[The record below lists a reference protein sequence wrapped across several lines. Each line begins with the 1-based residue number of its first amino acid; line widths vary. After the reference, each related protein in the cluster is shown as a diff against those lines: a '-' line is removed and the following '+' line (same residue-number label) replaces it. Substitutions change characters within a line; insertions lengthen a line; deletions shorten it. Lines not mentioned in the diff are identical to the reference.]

1 MAVIKIDG
9 SSLAKK
15 YRNEIKIETLGLDRA
30 VGLAVI
36 LVGENP
42 ASKLYV
48 ASKEKA
54 CAEVGF
60 YSEKYLLAED
70 VTEEELLSLIEDLNQ
85 KDTIDGILVQLP
97 LPTHIDEEKVINTIA
112 VSKDVDG
119 FSRENIARLVL
130 NEKALEPCTP
140 KGVIALLESMQVDFS
155 GKNAVVIGRSHI
167 VGKPV
172 AQMLTNRNA
181 TVTICHSKTKNLDD
195 FLQNAD
201 IVVVAIGKVDFLK
214 PDKLKEGAYVIDVG
228 INRNLEGKVSG
239 DVDYQAFEES
249 LKHFYVTPVPGG
261 VGPMTI
267 AMLLKNTLE
276 AAKMRVR

>member
-70 VTEEELLSLIEDLNQ
+70 VTEEELLSLIEDLNH

-267 AMLLKNTLE
+267 AMLLQNTLE
-276 AAKMRVR
+276 TAKMRVR

>member
-70 VTEEELLSLIEDLNQ
+70 VTEEELLSLIEDL
-85 KDTIDGILVQLP
+85 K
-97 LPTHIDEEKVINTIA
+97 K
-112 VSKDVDG
+112 K
-119 FSRENIARLVL
+119 
-130 NEKALEPCTP
+130 
-140 KGVIALLESMQVDFS
+140 
-155 GKNAVVIGRSHI
+155 
-167 VGKPV
+167 
-172 AQMLTNRNA
+172 
-181 TVTICHSKTKNLDD
+181 
-195 FLQNAD
+195 
-201 IVVVAIGKVDFLK
+201 
-214 PDKLKEGAYVIDVG
+214 
-228 INRNLEGKVSG
+228 
-239 DVDYQAFEES
+239 
-249 LKHFYVTPVPGG
+249 
-261 VGPMTI
+261 
-267 AMLLKNTLE
+267 
-276 AAKMRVR
+276 

>member
-9 SSLAKK
+9 SALAKQ
-15 YRNEIKIETLGLDRA
+15 YRNEIKEKTLGLDR
-30 VGLAVI
+30 VPGLAVI

-60 YSEKYLLAED
+60 YSEKHLLPED
-70 VTEEELLSLIEDLNQ
+70 VTEEELLSLIEDLNH

-97 LPTHIDEEKVINTIA
+97 LPAHIDEEKVINTIA

-140 KGVIALLESMQVDFS
+140 KGVIALLASMQVEFS

-172 AQMLTNRNA
+172 AQMLTNLDV
-181 TVTICHSKTKNLDD
+181 TVTVCHSKTKNLDY

-201 IVVVAIGKVDFLK
+201 IVIVAIGKANFLK
-214 PDKLKEGAYVIDVG
+214 PDMLKEGTYVIDVG
-228 INRNLEGKVSG
+228 INRDIEGKVTG
-239 DVDYQAFEES
+239 DVDYQAFEKS
-249 LKHFYVTPVPGG
+249 LKRFYLTPVPGG

-267 AMLLKNTLE
+267 AMLLQNTLE
-276 AAKMRVR
+276 TAKMRVR

>member
-70 VTEEELLSLIEDLNQ
+70 VTEEELLSLMEDLNH

-228 INRNLEGKVSG
+228 INRNLEGTVSG

>member
-15 YRNEIKIETLGLDRA
+15 YRNEIKTETLGLDRA

>member
-60 YSEKYLLAED
+60 YSEKYLIAED

>member
-70 VTEEELLSLIEDLNQ
+70 VTEEELLSLIEDLNH

-112 VSKDVDG
+112 VSKDVDRL
-119 FSRENIARLVL
+119 SRENIARLVL

>member
-15 YRNEIKIETLGLDRA
+15 YRNEIKTETLGLDRA

-276 AAKMRVR
+276 AAKMRIR

>member
-9 SSLAKK
+9 STLAKK
-15 YRNEIKIETLGLDRA
+15 YRDEIKAETLALDS
-30 VGLAVI
+30 VPGLAVI

-60 YSEKYLLAED
+60 YSEKYLLKED
-70 VTEEELLSLIEDLNQ
+70 VTENELLSLIKELNQ
-85 KDTIDGILVQLP
+85 KESIDGILVQLP
-97 LPTHIDEEKVINTIA
+97 LPAHIDEEKVINTIA

-119 FSRENIARLVL
+119 FSRENIAKLVL
-130 NEKALEPCTP
+130 NEDALEPCTP
-140 KGVIALLESMQVDFS
+140 KGVIALLKSMQVDFS

-172 AQMLTNRNA
+172 AQMLTNLDA
-181 TVTICHSKTKNLDD
+181 TVTLCHSKTKNLDY

-201 IVVVAIGKVDFLK
+201 IIVVAIGKIDFLK
-214 PDKLKEGAYVIDVG
+214 PDELKEGAYIIDVG
-228 INRNLEGKVSG
+228 INRNTEGKVSG
-239 DVDYQAFEES
+239 DVDYQAFEIS
-249 LKHFYVTPVPGG
+249 SKQFYVTPVPGG

-276 AAKMRVR
+276 TAKIR

>member
-1 MAVIKIDG
+1 M
-9 SSLAKK
+9 
-15 YRNEIKIETLGLDRA
+15 
-30 VGLAVI
+30 
-36 LVGENP
+36 
-42 ASKLYV
+42 
-48 ASKEKA
+48 
-54 CAEVGF
+54 
-60 YSEKYLLAED
+60 
-70 VTEEELLSLIEDLNQ
+70 
-85 KDTIDGILVQLP
+85 
-97 LPTHIDEEKVINTIA
+97 
-112 VSKDVDG
+112 
-119 FSRENIARLVL
+119 
-130 NEKALEPCTP
+130 
-140 KGVIALLESMQVDFS
+140 IALLESIQVDFS

>member
-15 YRNEIKIETLGLDRA
+15 YRNEIKTETLSLDRA

-36 LVGENP
+36 LVGENS

-70 VTEEELLSLIEDLNQ
+70 VTEEELLSLIEDLNH